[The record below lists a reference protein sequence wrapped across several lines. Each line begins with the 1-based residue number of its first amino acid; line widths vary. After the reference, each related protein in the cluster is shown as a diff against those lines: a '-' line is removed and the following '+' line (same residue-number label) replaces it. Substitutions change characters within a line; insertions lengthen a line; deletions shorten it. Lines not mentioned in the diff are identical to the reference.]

1 MEPWDGP
8 AAIIFSDGDV
18 MGAVLDRNGLRPSRY
33 YVTKDDYLILSS
45 EVGVLEIDPARI
57 AKKDRLRPG
66 KMLLVD
72 TEAKRLI
79 PDEEIKAKYAS
90 QHPYGEWLKT
100 NLMELKDLQIP
111 NQNTIHLK
119 GEELAKQKKMFD
131 YSYEDIQDYI
141 LPMALNALE
150 PVVSMGADIPL
161 AVMSRQYQPLFN
173 YFKQLFAQ
181 VTNPPIDSIREEIVT
196 STAVYLGKDGNLLED
211 KAENVRVL
219 KINNPILSNLDLL
232 KIRNMKKSGFKT
244 ADISILYYKNTP
256 LEKAIENMFNEAD
269 KAIEAGSTILI
280 LSDRGVDETHVPIPS
295 LLAVSAMHQHLLRTK
310 RRMSCALIL
319 ETAEPKEV
327 HHFATL
333 LGYGASA
340 IKPIS
345 DPGLSAGTDR

>member
-1 MEPWDGP
+1 
-8 AAIIFSDGDV
+8 
-18 MGAVLDRNGLRPSRY
+18 
-33 YVTKDDYLILSS
+33 
-45 EVGVLEIDPARI
+45 
-57 AKKDRLRPG
+57 
-66 KMLLVD
+66 
-72 TEAKRLI
+72 
-79 PDEEIKAKYAS
+79 
-90 QHPYGEWLKT
+90 
-100 NLMELKDLQIP
+100 
-111 NQNTIHLK
+111 
-119 GEELAKQKKMFD
+119 
-131 YSYEDIQDYI
+131 
-141 LPMALNALE
+141 
-150 PVVSMGADIPL
+150 
-161 AVMSRQYQPLFN
+161 MSRQYQPLFN

-340 IKPIS
+340 INPYLIQDCLQELIDEGTLNKEYYAAVHGKKRQIRRAADVRYS
-345 DPGLSAGTDR
+345 KYEAGKGSRE